1 MPQENQAESCN
12 ATAYMDWYSS
22 PLSETNGILDLE
34 KLGISLLEI
43 DRSDSEA
50 WRIMG
55 FDLNRDEFLELYG
68 GRRPKMLEISTGR
81 AMELSTV
88 WCQEML
94 TDIHVYTAVLGQYSF
109 LMVSFLNHSYHI
121 I

>member
-68 GRRPKMLEISTGR
+68 GRRPKMLEISTGQ